1 MRRPAIH
8 RFQRTLAA
16 LLWLLA
22 SFAFMTRQQ
31 GMPASMDMSGM
42 LMGGAASQAAPLAE
56 KPMTEPETAQ
66 MDTPAEQAG
75 HSVANLPAAKPT
87 AAQLPAAHDHHTK
100 THNANAPPAPTPDTP
115 NQQGHAGHC
124 PFCFTA
130 AFALAA
136 FSVELLA
143 PEYVQT
149 AHQLAH
155 IPAAP
160 RPLLGSKRARAPPL
174 G

>member
-31 GMPASMDMSGM
+31 DMPASMDMSGM
-42 LMGGAASQAAPLAE
+42 LMGGTANQAAPLTE
-56 KPMTEPETAQ
+56 KPMTEPEMAQ
-66 MDTPAEQAG
+66 MDSPAEQAG
-75 HSVANLPAAKPT
+75 QGVSHLPAAKPT
-87 AAQLPAAHDHHTK
+87 AAQLSTAHDHQTK

-130 AFALAA
+130 AFALTA
-136 FSVELLA
+136 SPVELPA

-149 AHQLAH
+149 AHQLAS
-155 IPAAP
+155 IPTAP